1 MTEKILLEP
10 LTSGINKTLTVNQKK
25 AIIQLLKPKAKQMK
39 IAKLFNVKLQYHL
52 LQNSNTFDQ

>member
-10 LTSGINKTLTVNQKK
+10 LTSSINKTLTVNQKK

-52 LQNSNTFDQ
+52 LQNSNTCDQ